1 MSSQIFPELTGKIFV
16 IFQKNPMFA
25 ALCIR
30 FFSPPLFRN
39 SIARGG
45 SLFCKSAGMRKLRA
59 LAQNAILLARMRVRA
74 HEGSGAKMAAARAER
89 NRGEGVLRRALT

>member
-1 MSSQIFPELTGKIFV
+1 MNSQIFPELTGKIFV

-39 SIARGG
+39 SMARGG

-59 LAQNAILLARMRVRA
+59 LAQNAILLARDLEFFLQTM
-74 HEGSGAKMAAARAER
+74 S
-89 NRGEGVLRRALT
+89 